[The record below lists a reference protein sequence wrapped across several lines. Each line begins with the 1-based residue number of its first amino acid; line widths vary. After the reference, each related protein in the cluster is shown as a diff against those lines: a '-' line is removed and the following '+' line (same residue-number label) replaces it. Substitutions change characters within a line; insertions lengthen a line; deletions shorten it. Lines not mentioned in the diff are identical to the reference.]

1 MRTLVGTTAVLCAL
15 TLAGPVAAQSIRLE
29 GRWTLN
35 RERTA
40 LPNMPQ
46 ITLEIHQTASGVDY
60 RRTAK
65 DSQKEWEMHMK
76 LPADGRE
83 TTWTDQNGTRL
94 RRSGVVRDGTFAL
107 AFESRQLRG
116 GKWVILSIEDVHTV
130 SEDGKTLSIAHT
142 EAWEGKRGRYPNP
155 LVFDRSAAPSGN
167 LPAFP
172 LGAAYNPAQGVLT
185 RTQVIEDSRQLLNYL
200 EQIHPDPYRYSGG
213 KVAFHRRFQDTLQ
226 ATPAEGMSRE
236 DFFRLWTPFV
246 AAIRDG
252 HTAILP
258 PGAVLAAVT
267 VTAPSSVMPLSFSSI
282 EKCLYVD
289 GVPSQE
295 HAALLGAR
303 LLSMEG
309 VPVAA
314 MLERITRLRGVEN
327 DEHGLM
333 ILGAYLASQRG
344 SRDLLPEWRDPSRIH
359 VQLELPGGTK
369 QEQVL
374 ELRLKQAPA
383 LVHVESRLTVP
394 TTGRG
399 WFGHQFMSADRKV
412 ALLKVDGMR
421 AYREAWESASQGRDV
436 SQEASED
443 STKPSTA
450 EEPLPISSAVLAGI
464 PSAVETFRELFG
476 QMKDAKTETLVI
488 DLSQNPGGND
498 LMADIL
504 TYFLAGPQE
513 LARIVAAERST
524 RKLSPSAFGGSSRR
538 SLDALNAQYAQVH
551 SYALTDN
558 DYDFAEDR
566 FKELFLAGK
575 LDLGTA
581 MALKFGD
588 TPTFLA
594 ELESGAYAAYYKPKR
609 VLVTASHGTYSAG
622 FTLLR
627 MLYEC
632 GATIVGSTSAQAG
645 NGFGD
650 ATTVSLRNTGLQMM
664 VSTGANLVF
673 PDQPT
678 SRVQIRP
685 HHELT
690 YEKLKS
696 YGFDPNAV
704 ILYALDLAGARQ
716 AGRNSGRL
724 PPHDAESR
732 LRASLSTWR
741 MCAGCWERQATS

>member
-1 MRTLVGTTAVLCAL
+1 MRMTARAAMCLCVLSFSIS
-15 TLAGPVAAQSIRLE
+15 PAAQDIRLE

-65 DSQKEWEMHMK
+65 DSQKGWEMHMM

-83 TTWTDQNGTRL
+83 TRWTDWNGTVL
-94 RRSGVVRDGTFAL
+94 TCSGVVRDGTFVL
-107 AFESRQLRG
+107 AYESRQQRS
-116 GKWVILSIEDVHTV
+116 GKWVILNIEEAHTV
-130 SEDGKTLSIAHT
+130 SEDGKTLSIAHM
-142 EAWEGKRGRYPNP
+142 EAWERKRGKYPNP

-167 LPAFP
+167 LPASP
-172 LGAAYNPAQGVLT
+172 LRAAYNPAQGALT
-185 RTQVIEDSRQLLNYL
+185 RTEVIEDSRQLLNYL

-213 KVAFHRRFQDTLQ
+213 KVAFHRRFQDALQ
-226 ATPAEGMSRE
+226 AIPAEGMSRE

-289 GVPSQE
+289 GVPSQK
-295 HAALLGAR
+295 HAVLLGAR

-309 VPVAA
+309 APVAA

-333 ILGAYLASQRG
+333 ILGAHLASQRG

-412 ALLKVDGMR
+412 ALLKVDGKQ

-436 SQEASED
+436 SQEASRIYEALRGRRA
-443 STKPSTA
+443 PSDLA
-450 EEPLPISSAVLAGI
+450 AVLAGI
-464 PSAVETFRELFG
+464 PSAVEELRELFG

-488 DLSQNPGGND
+488 DLSQNPGGDD

-524 RKLSPSAFGGSSRR
+524 RKLSPSAFGGSSKR
-538 SLDALNAQYAQVH
+538 SLDALNAQYAQVQ

-645 NGFGD
+645 NGFGN

-664 VSTGANLVF
+664 ISTAANVVF

-716 AGRNSGRL
+716 AGR
-724 PPHDAESR
+724 
-732 LRASLSTWR
+732 
-741 MCAGCWERQATS
+741 